1 MAAVYFQK
9 MTPEG
14 HQQIVDEIEA
24 LKADRPAKIKQLQEA
39 RALGDLSENAE
50 YSAAKRDLRHLE
62 SRLRYLNKQLQ
73 YAQVIEPEDNGEV
86 NIGTDVEL
94 RFEDDNETETYHIVG
109 KQEANVDEQKISF
122 DSPIGRAIMHQKAGT
137 TVDVV
142 APASSYQ
149 VTIIKVSVNK

>member
-1 MAAVYFQK
+1 MADVYFQK

-86 NIGTDVEL
+86 DIGTDVEL

-137 TVDVV
+137 TADVV
-142 APASSYQ
+142 ARASSYQ
-149 VTIIKVSVNK
+149 VTTIKVSVNK